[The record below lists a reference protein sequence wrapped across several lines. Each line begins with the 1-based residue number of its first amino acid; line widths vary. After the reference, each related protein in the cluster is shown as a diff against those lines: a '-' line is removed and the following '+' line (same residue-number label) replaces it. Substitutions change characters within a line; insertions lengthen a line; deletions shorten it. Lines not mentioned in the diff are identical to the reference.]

1 MRRPKV
7 VRISRGNVSGEGP
20 NKTVAKADLEKQV
33 DWLLNAGSVVVEKRY
48 HLLIIVAPIGGGWE
62 TKVMDPAQAEHG
74 KPVWFSNLHG
84 PEDRARVLDSCR
96 LHAAQNAWTMY
107 ADDLEHIALSGCSPD
122 LQREL
127 TRWCKFQRDY
137 ITHKAAGKSDA
148 EAHALACGY
157 ELAKAQS

>member
-96 LHAAQNAWTMY
+96 LHAAQNAWTH
-107 ADDLEHIALSGCSPD
+107 DTNDFEHIALSGCSLD

-127 TRWCKFQRDY
+127 SSWCKFQRDY
-137 ITHKAAGKSDA
+137 KALKDAGKTDQ
-148 EAHALACGY
+148 EAHAGACGY
-157 ELAKAQS
+157 ALPKVQA